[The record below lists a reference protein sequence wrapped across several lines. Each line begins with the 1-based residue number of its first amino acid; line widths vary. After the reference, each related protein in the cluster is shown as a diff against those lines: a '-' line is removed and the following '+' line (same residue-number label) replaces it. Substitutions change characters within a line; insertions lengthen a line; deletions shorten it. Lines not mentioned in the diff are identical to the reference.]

1 MTLDR
6 FLDDIYV
13 PLRLRGR
20 SDNSVRL
27 LRHAIRQFSLHL
39 GRPATLDDLDDLVV
53 SRFLAARAPT
63 LSPHSV
69 ARERSGILALWNLAQ
84 ARGLVRLRPCVQPE
98 VLPDRT
104 PRAFTADELR
114 RLVASARESR
124 GWIGPIPAAVFWE
137 AVIAVGFET
146 GERISA
152 ILSTPRDGWR
162 SPWLVVPAAVRK
174 GRRRERA
181 YELSPEAA
189 ALVSKVSDHDGPTV
203 FWWTASTTAL
213 YKRWH
218 VITRR
223 AGLGDGRDVQFHAL
237 RRSLA
242 SHAAAGPGGV
252 EAASERLG
260 HSSESIT
267 RRSYIDPR
275 VAGAGRAKPWEAL
288 PRILDLGPQ
297 GPRAA
302 G

>member
-1 MTLDR
+1 MNLDT

-20 SDNSVRL
+20 SENSVRL

-39 GRPATLDDLDDLVV
+39 GRPATLDDLEDLVV
-53 SRFLAARAPT
+53 SRFLASRAKT

-69 ARERSGILALWNLAQ
+69 ARERSGIIAIWNLAQ

-114 RLVASARESR
+114 RLVASAREAR

-152 ILSTPRDGWR
+152 ILQTPRDGWR

-189 ALVSKVSDHDGPTV
+189 TLVSRVSDHDGPTV

-218 VITRR
+218 TITRR

-242 SHAAAGPGGV
+242 SHIAAAGGGV
-252 EAASERLG
+252 DAAADRLG
-260 HSSESIT
+260 HSSEAIT

-275 VAGAGRAKPWEAL
+275 IVGAARAKPWESL
-288 PRILDLGPQ
+288 PRILDMGDG